1 MMTWL
6 FDSARLSV
14 FQNHLVAASI
24 KGILVL
30 ISAAALCLL
39 LRRASAAA
47 RHLVWSLALTGTL
60 ALPLLS
66 LGLPAWQLAVLPSA
80 PADSVSIE
88 TQATELARN
97 APKMSTTTAEPIIK
111 GRAPAVI
118 QPMAAD
124 LTTDLKARR
133 EVGCHRL

>member
-14 FQNHLVAASI
+14 LQNHLFAASI

-30 ISAAALCLL
+30 VSAATLCFF

-47 RHLVWSLALTGTL
+47 RHLVWSLALSGLL

-66 LGLPAWQLAVLPSA
+66 LGLPVWQIAVLPSA
-80 PADSVSIE
+80 PVDSVSI
-88 TQATELARN
+88 ATHAPDFAQN
-97 APKMSTTTAEPIIK
+97 IPKMNRTSS
-111 GRAPAVI
+111 
-118 QPMAAD
+118 
-124 LTTDLKARR
+124 
-133 EVGCHRL
+133 

>member
-14 FQNHLVAASI
+14 LQNHLFAASI

-30 ISAAALCLL
+30 VSAATLCFF

-47 RHLVWSLALTGTL
+47 RHLVWSLALSGLL

-66 LGLPAWQLAVLPSA
+66 LGLPVWQIAVLPPA
-80 PADSVSIE
+80 PVDSVSIE
-88 TQATELARN
+88 TPALEVARN
-97 APKMSTTTAEPIIK
+97 APKLNSTTPESVIKGNVLAPPNIEPI
-111 GRAPAVI
+111 APV
-118 QPMAAD
+118 
-124 LTTDLKARR
+124 LTTDLKASDT
-133 EVGCHRL
+133 L